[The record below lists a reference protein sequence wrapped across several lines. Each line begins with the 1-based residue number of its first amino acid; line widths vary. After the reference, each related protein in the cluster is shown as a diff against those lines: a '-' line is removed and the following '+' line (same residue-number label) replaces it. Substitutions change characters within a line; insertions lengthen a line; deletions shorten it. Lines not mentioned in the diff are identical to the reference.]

1 MLLHLELHRETVR
14 LRVCARVHE
23 LLRVSEPARLT
34 VCFDDGILVAA
45 QEGGGGYW
53 EGKQATRKPWRE
65 GTGGEMS
72 PQFSSIF
79 FNHPCQDSL
88 TPFSISLIRVFGECG
103 LCGKHM

>member
-45 QEGGGGYW
+45 QEGGLGGDW
-53 EGKQATRKPWRE
+53 EGKRATRKPWRE
-65 GTGGEMS
+65 GTGEEMKRE
-72 PQFSSIF
+72 FFKIF
-79 FNHPCQDSL
+79 YYPCQDSL
-88 TPFSISLIRVFGECG
+88 TPFSVSLIRVFGECG
-103 LCGKHM
+103 L